1 MKITRE
7 QLRSI
12 VGEVLQEEKDY
23 QSFFR
28 AMLKKHGIESPDQL
42 QSDDEK
48 KEFFNKVDSA
58 WKGISERLKGI
69 REAELTAK
77 QKQLDIDGDGK
88 IEGDDLAKLR
98 AGQTAEGEEEQL
110 PSTQILSKEG
120 ETLIKSGTGAMY
132 NVKKVKS
139 ESVIKEGKYDA
150 DLDKIEALVKNASS
164 FMSVGTELKKA
175 GIKYD
180 FTTSMIPMYMIKV
193 SGNTIAI
200 CNKKYAAGA
209 EREVKDIAIGLLN

>member
-28 AMLKKHGIESPDQL
+28 AMLKKHGIESPGQL

-58 WKGISERLKGI
+58 WKGISERLKEI

-110 PSTQILSKEG
+110 PSTQIISKEG
-120 ETLIKSGTGAMY
+120 ETLVKSGAGKMY
-132 NVKKVKS
+132 NIKKVN
-139 ESVIKEGKYDA
+139 EGKYDA
-150 DLDKIEALVKNASS
+150 DLDKIEAVVKGATS
-164 FMSVGTELKKA
+164 FMNVGSELKKA

-200 CNKKYAAGA
+200 VNKKYAAGA
-209 EREVKDIAIGLLN
+209 EKTVGDIAIGLLN